1 MGSASRAL
9 LIGRA
14 GPTTDELAGAL
25 DAVVDLAP
33 PVVAAPL
40 VPLDGAAG
48 LDWDWGPAIEAWAE
62 DLAQGEPVDRLAVCA
77 WPSDPGSTPSPDA
90 AGDLVDLDLDGWM
103 AEVEVELAT
112 WSRAVVA
119 ATRRCTPGGSVVV
132 VVERPAPLEASG
144 RATALAVAE
153 GLAAFAR
160 SAALVH
166 GARGV
171 RVNVV
176 ATALWSEP
184 EVLLGPAPALA
195 SFPGTVARD
204 VAGAVRALWSDDT
217 CGVTGTVVRADSGR
231 SW

>member
-1 MGSASRAL
+1 MATSPQAL

-14 GPTTDELAGAL
+14 GPTTGELAGAL
-25 DAVVDLAP
+25 DATEVAP
-33 PVVAAPL
+33 PLVSTSGSAAL
-40 VPLDGAAG
+40 G
-48 LDWDWGPAIEAWAE
+48 WDWGPTIDAWADE
-62 DLAQGEPVDRLAVCA
+62 LAQGEPLDRLAVCT
-77 WPSDPGSTPSPDA
+77 WPSAPGSSRS
-90 AGDLVDLDLDGWM
+90 GDLPLDLIDLDPDDWM
-103 AEVEVELAT
+103 TEVEVELAT

-119 ATRRCTPGGSVVV
+119 ATQRCAPGGSVVV
-132 VVERPAPLEASG
+132 VVERPSPLEAAG
-144 RATALAVAE
+144 QTATLAVAE

-176 ATALWSEP
+176 GTALWSAP
-184 EVLLGPAPALA
+184 EVVLGTAPALD
-195 SFPGTVARD
+195 SFPGTVAHE
-204 VAGAVRALWSDDT
+204 VAGAVRALWSEDT